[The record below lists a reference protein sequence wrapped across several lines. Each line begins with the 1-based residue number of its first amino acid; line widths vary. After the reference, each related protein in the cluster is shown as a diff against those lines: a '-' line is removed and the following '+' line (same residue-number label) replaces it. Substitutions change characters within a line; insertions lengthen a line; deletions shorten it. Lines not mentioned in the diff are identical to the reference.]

1 MFTYV
6 CTGCVNVDWFAIA
19 ASDFMMLPFF
29 KLILVELFIMF
40 SRPLAWEDGVGIVAR
55 GVEVNMVTCVD
66 WAERPADP
74 FG

>member
-1 MFTYV
+1 
-6 CTGCVNVDWFAIA
+6 
-19 ASDFMMLPFF
+19 MMLPFF